1 VIDTLADPPVSS
13 PRAARRHLVA
23 VSTVAHRPDLTKDRA
38 REIFRAHFEPKY
50 RIEDAKAP
58 LVLRDFIVVK
68 NPFVGVAVKLEQG
81 SNDTKFVYGGVAPR
95 FWARLL
101 FSGLLSLFLWN
112 GLTSEVRQFIESAPE
127 FK

>member
-1 VIDTLADPPVSS
+1 M
-13 PRAARRHLVA
+13 A
-23 VSTVAHRPDLTKDRA
+23 VSTVAHNPALTTEQA

-68 NPFVGVAVKLEQG
+68 NPFVGVAVKLEQNQ
-81 SNDTKFVYGGVAPR
+81 SETKFVYGGVAPR
-95 FWARLL
+95 IWARVL
-101 FSGLLSLFLWN
+101 FTGLLSLFLWN
-112 GLTSEVRQFIESAPE
+112 GLTSEVRQFIESSPE